1 MTEEKSND
9 VVLSVK
15 DLHVYFYTN
24 QRCNKVLRGVSF
36 DIRRGRTLCIVG
48 ESGCGKSVTA
58 NSILRLLPEL
68 SRIESGSITYYREDG
83 SEVRLD
89 QLKKNGQ
96 EMRSLRGKDIA
107 IIFQDPMT
115 ALNPVY
121 TVGHQIREMIKQH
134 KTGLSRAE
142 LKKESIEDLA
152 DMGIPAAEIRDGEYP
167 HQFSGGMRQRAMIAM
182 GMSCEPKI
190 LLADEPTTALDVTIS
205 AQIFDLMNNLKKEHG
220 TAIMMITHNMG
231 VVAEMADEVAV
242 MYMGNIVEYGRV
254 EDVFT
259 NPTHPYTKALLRSIP
274 VLGKGKNQQLE
285 PIRGVTPDPFN
296 RPKGCQFCPR
306 CDYACPRCETEMPP
320 EEWVSE
326 GHYTRCF
333 QYKEVTADGK

>member
-1 MTEEKSND
+1 MKEKTSD

-15 DLHVYFYTN
+15 DLHVNFYTN
-24 QRCNKVLRGVSF
+24 RRCNQVLRGISF
-36 DIRRGRTLCIVG
+36 DIKRGKTLCIVG

-68 SRIESGSITYYREDG
+68 SRIESGSITYYKEDG
-83 SEVRLD
+83 SKVRLD
-89 QLKKNGQ
+89 QLAKNGR
-96 EMRSLRGKDIA
+96 EMRALRGKDIA

-121 TVGHQIREMIKQH
+121 TVGSQIREMIHEH
-134 KTGLSRAE
+134 KRGLSRSQ
-142 LKKESIEDLA
+142 LKKESVQDLA
-152 DMGIPAAEIRDGEYP
+152 EMGIPDPEMRDGEYP

-205 AQIFDLMNNLKKEHG
+205 AQIFELMNSLKAEYG

-231 VVAEMADEVAV
+231 VVAEMADDVAV
-242 MYMGNIVEYGRV
+242 MYMGNIVEFGSV
-254 EDVFT
+254 GDVFT
-259 NPTHPYTKALLRSIP
+259 NPVHPYTRALLASIP
-274 VLGKGKNQQLE
+274 VLGRGKNQQLE
-285 PIRGVTPDPFN
+285 PIRGATPDPFN

-306 CDYACPRCETEMPP
+306 CDFATERCQQEMPP
-320 EEWVSE
+320 EEWVTE

-333 QYKEVTADGK
+333 NFREASADGK

>member
-1 MTEEKSND
+1 MAEKNMKD

-24 QRCNKVLRGVSF
+24 RRCNKVLRGVSF
-36 DIRRGRTLCIVG
+36 DIKRGKTLCIVG

-58 NSILRLLPEL
+58 NTILRLLPGL
-68 SRIESGSITYYREDG
+68 SRIEGGSISYYKENG
-83 SEVRLD
+83 EEIRLD
-89 QLKKNGQ
+89 LLEKNGRK
-96 EMRSLRGKDIA
+96 MRELRGKDIA

-121 TVGHQIREMIKQH
+121 TVGRQIREMIHEHKPQLKGRKLKQ
-134 KTGLSRAE
+134 
-142 LKKESIEDLA
+142 ESIQDLA

-205 AQIFDLMNNLKKEHG
+205 AQIFDLMNELKQKHD

-231 VVAEMADEVAV
+231 VVAEMADDVAV
-242 MYMGNIVEYGRV
+242 MYMGNIVEYGSA

-259 NPTHPYTKALLRSIP
+259 DPRHPYTQALLRSIP
-274 VLGKGKNQQLE
+274 VLGKGRKQQLE
-285 PIRGVTPDPFN
+285 PIRGATPDPFN

-306 CDYACPRCETEMPP
+306 CDYVCARCEHEMPA
-320 EEWVSE
+320 EQWISE
-326 GHYTRCF
+326 SHYVRCF
-333 QYKEVTADGK
+333 NQREVRRDGE

>member
-1 MTEEKSND
+1 MSENKHD
-9 VVLSVK
+9 IVLSVK
-15 DLHVYFYTN
+15 DLCVNFYTN
-24 QRCNKVLRGVSF
+24 RRCNKVLRGVSF
-36 DIRRGRTLCIVG
+36 DIKRGKTLCIVG

-68 SRIESGSITYYREDG
+68 SRIESGSITYYRDDG

-89 QLKKNGQ
+89 QLKKNGK
-96 EMRSLRGKDIA
+96 EMRSIRGKDIA

-121 TVGHQIREMIKQH
+121 TVGRQIREMIRQH
-134 KTGLSRAE
+134 KPEMNRKE
-142 LKKESIEDLA
+142 LKKASVEDLA
-152 DMGIPAAEIRDGEYP
+152 DMGIPAADIRDGEYP

-205 AQIFDLMNNLKKEHG
+205 AQIFELMNNLKENYG

-242 MYMGNIVEYGRV
+242 MYMGNIVEYGKA
-254 EDVFT
+254 EDIFT
-259 NPTHPYTKALLRSIP
+259 NPKHPYTRALLRSIP

-306 CDYACPRCETEMPP
+306 CDYATDHCQTEMPP
-320 EEWVSE
+320 EDWCTE
-326 GHYTRCF
+326 GHYVRCF
-333 QYKEVTADGK
+333 NYREVNENG

>member
-1 MTEEKSND
+1 MPEKRNDD

-36 DIRRGRTLCIVG
+36 DIKRGKTLCVVG

-68 SRIESGSITYYREDG
+68 SRIEGGSITYYKEDG
-83 SEVRLD
+83 SEVRID
-89 QLKKNGQ
+89 QLKKNGR
-96 EMRSLRGKDIA
+96 EMRRLRGQDIA

-121 TVGHQIREMIKQH
+121 TVGYQIREMIKEH
-134 KTGLSRAE
+134 KTGLSKQE

-152 DMGIPAAEIRDGEYP
+152 EMGIPAAEIRDGEYP

-205 AQIFDLMNNLKKEHG
+205 AQIFELMNSLKKEHG

-242 MYMGNIVEYGRV
+242 MYMGNIVEYGAV

-259 NPTHPYTKALLRSIP
+259 KPSHPYTKALLRSIP

-285 PIRGVTPDPFN
+285 PIRGITPDPFN

-306 CDYACPRCETEMPP
+306 CDYASSRCELEMPD

-326 GHYTRCF
+326 NHYTRCF
-333 QYKEVTADGK
+333 NYREVNADV

>member
-1 MTEEKSND
+1 MSESQNN
-9 VVLSVK
+9 VVLRVK

-36 DIRRGRTLCIVG
+36 DVKRGRTLCIVG

-68 SRIESGSITYYREDG
+68 SRIEEGSITYYKEDG
-83 SEVRLD
+83 TEIRLD
-89 QLKKNGQ
+89 QLEKNGK
-96 EMRSLRGKDIA
+96 EMRAIRGQDIA

-115 ALNPVY
+115 ALNPVF
-121 TVGHQIREMIKQH
+121 TVGYQIEEMLRQH
-134 KTGLSRAE
+134 KPGLSKE
-142 LKKESIEDLA
+142 QYKKEAIEDLA
-152 DMGIPAAEIRDGEYP
+152 DMGIPAPDIRYGEYP
-167 HQFSGGMRQRAMIAM
+167 HQFSGGMRQRSMIAM
-182 GMSCEPKI
+182 GMSCDPKI

-205 AQIFDLMNNLKKEHG
+205 AQIFDLMNDLKREHD

-242 MYMGNIVEYGRV
+242 MYMGNIVEYGPV
-254 EDVFT
+254 EDIFT
-259 NPTHPYTKALLRSIP
+259 NPAHPYTKALLRSIP

-285 PIRGVTPDPFN
+285 PIRGSTPDPFN

-306 CDYACPRCETEMPP
+306 CDYACPRCEEEMPD
-320 EEWVSE
+320 EEWVKE

-333 QYKEVTADGK
+333 NYREVMADGK

>member
-1 MTEEKSND
+1 MPEVKND

-68 SRIESGSITYYREDG
+68 SRIEEGSITYYKEDG

-89 QLKKNGQ
+89 QLEKNGR
-96 EMRSLRGKDIA
+96 EMRTLRGKDIA

-121 TVGHQIREMIKQH
+121 TVGYQIREILKEH
-134 KTGLSRAE
+134 KKGLSKAE
-142 LKKESIEDLA
+142 LKKESVQDLA
-152 DMGIPAAEIRDGEYP
+152 DMGIPAADIRDGEYP

-182 GMSCEPKI
+182 GMSCEPNI

-205 AQIFDLMNNLKKEHG
+205 AQIFDLMNSLKKDHG

-242 MYMGNIVEYGRV
+242 MYMGNIVEYGSV
-254 EDVFT
+254 EDIFT
-259 NPTHPYTKALLRSIP
+259 NPSHPYTKALLRSIP

-285 PIRGVTPDPFN
+285 PIRGITPDPFN
-296 RPKGCQFCPR
+296 RPAGCQFCPR
-306 CDYACPRCETEMPP
+306 CDYACARCETEMPP
-320 EEWVSE
+320 EEWVKE

-333 QYKEVTADGK
+333 NWREVMADGK

>member
-1 MTEEKSND
+1 MSESQNN
-9 VVLSVK
+9 VVLRVK

-36 DIRRGRTLCIVG
+36 DVKRGRTLCIVG

-68 SRIESGSITYYREDG
+68 SRIEEGSITYYKEDG
-83 SEVRLD
+83 TEIRLD
-89 QLKKNGQ
+89 QLEKNGK
-96 EMRSLRGKDIA
+96 EMRTIRGQDIA

-115 ALNPVY
+115 ALNPVF
-121 TVGHQIREMIKQH
+121 TVGYQIEEMLRQH
-134 KTGLSRAE
+134 KPGLSKE
-142 LKKESIEDLA
+142 QYKKEAIEDLA
-152 DMGIPAAEIRDGEYP
+152 DMGIPAPDIRYGEYP
-167 HQFSGGMRQRAMIAM
+167 HQFSGGMRQRSMIAM
-182 GMSCEPKI
+182 GMSCDPKI

-205 AQIFDLMNNLKKEHG
+205 AQIFDLMNDLKREHD

-242 MYMGNIVEYGRV
+242 MYMGNIVEYGPV
-254 EDVFT
+254 EDIFT
-259 NPTHPYTKALLRSIP
+259 NPAHPYTKALLRSIP

-285 PIRGVTPDPFN
+285 PIRGSTPDPFN

-306 CDYACPRCETEMPP
+306 CDYACPRCEEEMPD
-320 EEWVSE
+320 EEWVKE

-333 QYKEVTADGK
+333 NYREVMADGK

>member
-1 MTEEKSND
+1 MSERVNND

-36 DIRRGRTLCIVG
+36 DIKRGKTLCVVG

-58 NSILRLLPEL
+58 NSILRLLPDL
-68 SRIESGSITYYREDG
+68 SRIESGSITYYKEDG
-83 SEVRLD
+83 SEIRID
-89 QLKKNGQ
+89 QLKKNGK
-96 EMRSLRGKDIA
+96 EMRRLRGQDIA

-121 TVGHQIREMIKQH
+121 TVGHQIREMIKEH
-134 KTGLSRAE
+134 KTGLSRAQ
-142 LKKESIEDLA
+142 LKKESIQDLA

-182 GMSCEPKI
+182 GMSCELKI

-242 MYMGNIVEYGRV
+242 MYMGNIVEYGKV

-259 NPTHPYTKALLRSIP
+259 NPAHPYTKALLQSIP

-306 CDYACPRCETEMPP
+306 CDYACEKCEKEMPP
-320 EEWVSE
+320 EEWVTE

-333 QYKEVTADGK
+333 NYREVCTNG

>member
-1 MTEEKSND
+1 MAEKNND

-24 QRCNKVLRGVSF
+24 QRCNKVIRGVSF
-36 DIRRGRTLCIVG
+36 DIKRGKTLCVVG

-68 SRIESGSITYYREDG
+68 SRIENGSITYYKEDG
-83 SEVRLD
+83 TEIRLD
-89 QLKKNGQ
+89 QLKKNGK
-96 EMRSLRGKDIA
+96 EMRKLRGEDIA

-121 TVGHQIREMIKQH
+121 TVGSQIEEMLKEH
-134 KTGLSRAE
+134 KKGMTKAE
-142 LKKESIEDLA
+142 YKAAAIEDLA
-152 DMGIPAAEIRDGEYP
+152 DMGIPAPDIRYGEYP
-167 HQFSGGMRQRAMIAM
+167 HQFSGGMRQRSMIAM

-205 AQIFDLMNNLKKEHG
+205 AQIFDLMNNLKKEHN

-231 VVAEMADEVAV
+231 VVAEMADDVAV
-242 MYMGNIVEYGRV
+242 MYMGNIVEYGPV
-254 EDVFT
+254 EKIFT
-259 NPTHPYTKALLRSIP
+259 NPSHPYTQALLRSIP

-285 PIRGVTPDPFN
+285 PIRGSTPDPFK

-306 CDYACPRCETEMPP
+306 CDYACERCQNEMPP
-320 EEWVSE
+320 EEWVTE
-326 GHYTRCF
+326 GHYVRCF
-333 QYKEVTADGK
+333 NYKEVTESGK

>member
-1 MTEEKSND
+1 MAEEKNND

-89 QLKKNGQ
+89 QLKKNGK

-142 LKKESIEDLA
+142 LKKESIEDLS

-205 AQIFDLMNNLKKEHG
+205 AQIFDLMNGLKREHG

-259 NPTHPYTKALLRSIP
+259 NPAHPYTKALLRSIP

-306 CDYACPRCETEMPP
+306 CDYACKRCETEMPP

-333 QYKEVTADGK
+333 QHKEVMADGK

>member
-1 MTEEKSND
+1 MSERTNND

-36 DIRRGRTLCIVG
+36 DIRRGKTLCVVG

-58 NSILRLLPEL
+58 NSILRLLPDL
-68 SRIESGSITYYREDG
+68 SRIESGSITYYKEDG
-83 SEVRLD
+83 GEVRID
-89 QLKKNGQ
+89 QLKKNGK
-96 EMRSLRGKDIA
+96 EMRRLRGQDIA

-121 TVGHQIREMIKQH
+121 TVGHQIREMIKEH
-134 KTGLSRAE
+134 KPGLSKAQ
-142 LKKESIEDLA
+142 LKKESIQDLA

-231 VVAEMADEVAV
+231 VVAEMADDVAV

-259 NPTHPYTKALLRSIP
+259 NPAHPYTKALLQSIP

-306 CDYACPRCETEMPP
+306 CDFACEKCEQEMPA
-320 EEWVSE
+320 EEWVTE

-333 QYKEVTADGK
+333 NFREVCTNG

>member
-1 MTEEKSND
+1 MAETNKND

-36 DIRRGRTLCIVG
+36 DSKRGKTLCVVG

-83 SEVRLD
+83 SEVRID
-89 QLKKNGQ
+89 QLQKNGR
-96 EMRSLRGKDIA
+96 EMRRLRGQDIA

-121 TVGHQIREMIKQH
+121 TVGHQIREMIREH
-134 KTGLSRAE
+134 KTGLSKAQ

-231 VVAEMADEVAV
+231 VVAEMADDVAV
-242 MYMGNIVEYGRV
+242 MYMGNIVEYGKV

-259 NPTHPYTKALLRSIP
+259 NPAHPYTKALLQSIP

-306 CDYACPRCETEMPP
+306 CDYACEKCETEMPP
-320 EEWVSE
+320 EEWVTE

-333 QYKEVTADGK
+333 KFREVIGSGE

>member
-1 MTEEKSND
+1 MSESQNN

-36 DIRRGRTLCIVG
+36 DVKRGRTLCIVG

-68 SRIESGSITYYREDG
+68 SRIEEGSITYYKEDG
-83 SEVRLD
+83 TEIRLD
-89 QLKKNGQ
+89 QLEKNGK
-96 EMRSLRGKDIA
+96 EMRTIRGQDIA

-115 ALNPVY
+115 ALNPVF
-121 TVGHQIREMIKQH
+121 TVGYQIEEMLRQH
-134 KTGLSRAE
+134 KPGLSKE
-142 LKKESIEDLA
+142 QYKKEAIEDLA
-152 DMGIPAAEIRDGEYP
+152 DMGIPAPDIRYGEYP
-167 HQFSGGMRQRAMIAM
+167 HQFSGGMRQRSMIAM
-182 GMSCEPKI
+182 GMSCDPKI

-205 AQIFDLMNNLKKEHG
+205 AQIFDLMNDLKREHD

-242 MYMGNIVEYGRV
+242 MYMGNIVEYGPV
-254 EDVFT
+254 EDIFT
-259 NPTHPYTKALLRSIP
+259 NPAHPYTKALLRSIP

-285 PIRGVTPDPFN
+285 PIRGSTPDPFN

-306 CDYACPRCETEMPP
+306 CDDACPRCEEEMPD
-320 EEWVSE
+320 EEWVKE

-333 QYKEVTADGK
+333 NYREVMADGK

>member
-1 MTEEKSND
+1 MSEKTGND

-36 DIRRGRTLCIVG
+36 DIKRGKTLCIVG

-58 NSILRLLPEL
+58 NSILRLLPDL
-68 SRIESGSITYYREDG
+68 SRIESGSITYYKEDG
-83 SEVRLD
+83 SEVRID
-89 QLKKNGQ
+89 QLQKNGR
-96 EMRSLRGKDIA
+96 EMRTLRGKDIA

-121 TVGHQIREMIKQH
+121 TVGRQIREMIKEH
-134 KTGLSRAE
+134 KKGLSRAQ
-142 LKKESIEDLA
+142 LKKESVEDLA
-152 DMGIPAAEIRDGEYP
+152 GMGIPAPEIRDGEYP

-205 AQIFDLMNNLKKEHG
+205 AQIFDLMNSLKKEHG

-231 VVAEMADEVAV
+231 VVAEMADDVAV
-242 MYMGNIVEYGRV
+242 MYMGNIVEYGKV
-254 EDVFT
+254 EDVF
-259 NPTHPYTKALLRSIP
+259 NHPSHPYTKALLRSIP
-274 VLGKGKNQQLE
+274 VLGKGKNQELE

-306 CDYACPRCETEMPP
+306 CDYACERCVSEMPD
-320 EEWVSE
+320 EEWISE

-333 QYKEVTADGK
+333 KAREVMSDVR

>member
-1 MTEEKSND
+1 MND
-9 VVLSVK
+9 VVLRVK
-15 DLHVYFYTN
+15 DLHLSFYTN
-24 QRCNKVLRGVSF
+24 KRCNKVLRGISF
-36 DIRRGRTLCIVG
+36 DIKKGKTLCIVG

-58 NSILRLLPEL
+58 NAILRLLPDL
-68 SRIESGSITYYREDG
+68 SRIEGGSICYYKDG
-83 SEVRLD
+83 EEIRLD
-89 QLKKNGQ
+89 TLEKNGKQ
-96 EMRSLRGKDIA
+96 MRALRGKDIA

-121 TVGHQIREMIKQH
+121 TVGKQIREMIREH
-134 KTGLSRAE
+134 KKGLSKKQ

-152 DMGIPAAEIRDGEYP
+152 DMGIPAAELRDGEYP

-205 AQIFDLMNNLKKEHG
+205 AQIFELMNNLKKEHG

-231 VVAEMADEVAV
+231 VVAEMADDVAV
-242 MYMGNIVEYGRV
+242 MYMGNIVEYGTV
-254 EDVFT
+254 EEIFKA
-259 NPTHPYTKALLRSIP
+259 PKHPYTKALLQSIP
-274 VLGKGKNQQLE
+274 VLGKGKNQVLE

-306 CDYACPRCETEMPP
+306 CDYATEQCQTQMPNEVWLNP
-320 EEWVSE
+320 N
-326 GHYTRCF
+326 HYTRCF
-333 QYKEVTADGK
+333 NYKELGANE

>member
-1 MTEEKSND
+1 MAEKNND

-24 QRCNKVLRGVSF
+24 QRCNKVIRGVSF
-36 DIRRGRTLCIVG
+36 DIKRGKTLCVVG

-68 SRIESGSITYYREDG
+68 SRIENGSITYYKEDG
-83 SEVRLD
+83 QEIRLD
-89 QLKKNGQ
+89 QLEKNGK
-96 EMRSLRGKDIA
+96 EMRKLRGEDIA

-121 TVGHQIREMIKQH
+121 TVGSQIEEMLKEH
-134 KTGLSRAE
+134 KKGMTKAE
-142 LKKESIEDLA
+142 YKAAAIEDLA
-152 DMGIPAAEIRDGEYP
+152 DMGIPAPDIRYREYP
-167 HQFSGGMRQRAMIAM
+167 HQFSGGMRQRSMIAM

-205 AQIFDLMNNLKKEHG
+205 AQIFDLMNNLKKEHN

-231 VVAEMADEVAV
+231 VVAEMADDVAV
-242 MYMGNIVEYGRV
+242 MYMGNIVEYGPV
-254 EDVFT
+254 EKIFT
-259 NPTHPYTKALLRSIP
+259 NPSHPYTQALLRSIP

-285 PIRGVTPDPFN
+285 PIRGSTPDPFK
-296 RPKGCQFCPR
+296 RPRGCQFCPR
-306 CDYACPRCETEMPP
+306 CDYACERCQNEMPP
-320 EEWVSE
+320 EEWVTE
-326 GHYTRCF
+326 GHYVRCF
-333 QYKEVTADGK
+333 NYKEVTASGK